1 METTIYKFLVSLL
14 NRAQMSQMKGF
25 GLRISNQ
32 NSGSFENCIENTHN
46 HWSYKNSCPHK
57 LPELIGI
64 APASQA
70 EEDEFDPRGYTKIYS
85 IKDFEVRHKTNSLRC
100 IFYI

>member
-1 METTIYKFLVSLL
+1 MEQAPNVS
-14 NRAQMSQMKGF
+14 NESF

-32 NSGSFENCIENTHN
+32 NSGSFENCISAINTHN
-46 HWSYKNSCPHK
+46 HWPYKKSYPHK

-64 APASQA
+64 AAASQS

-85 IKDFEVRHKTNSLRC
+85 IKNFKVRHKTNSLCC